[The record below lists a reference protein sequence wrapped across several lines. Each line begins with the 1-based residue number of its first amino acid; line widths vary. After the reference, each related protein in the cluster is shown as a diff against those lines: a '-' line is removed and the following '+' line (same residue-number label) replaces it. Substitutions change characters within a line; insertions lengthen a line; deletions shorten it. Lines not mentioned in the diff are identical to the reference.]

1 MLRSY
6 CTFLPATPKC
16 ASMELT
22 CVVAHSRATS
32 VRRGNSPNVFV
43 NGTHKTDFMSLWIR
57 PCFVLPVCMWSRLS
71 LLKQLDDSVPA
82 LLFTLV
88 CLRSSCTGCWGGLC
102 SQRTDLRSDASCAH
116 RYRLLFLALL
126 RQILDAVDE
135 ELVGADVGPAGFY
148 HPTAE
153 LHQLAEDA
161 EIIIIKVQ
169 QKKSILFTELSH
181 NTQLLIESHEKLNK
195 ASKDL
200 EFWIIPTSGSES
212 QLFKAIR
219 LLSKRKAEQ
228 L

>member
-1 MLRSY
+1 MCLCGVKNNTVR
-6 CTFLPATPKC
+6 
-16 ASMELT
+16 
-22 CVVAHSRATS
+22 CVLVHSRATS
-32 VRRGNSPNVFV
+32 VRRGNSLNVFV
-43 NGTHKTDFMSLWIR
+43 NGTHKTDFMSLWIQA
-57 PCFVLPVCMWSRLS
+57 CFMLPVCMWSRLS

-82 LLFTLV
+82 RY
-88 CLRSSCTGCWGGLC
+88 CLHWRVYVPPVQRYTGCWGGLC
-102 SQRTDLRSDASCAH
+102 SKRTDVRSDASCAH

-153 LHQLAEDA
+153 LHQLVEDT

-212 QLFKAIR
+212 QLFKEIR
-219 LLSKRKAEQ
+219 LFSKWKAEQ

>member
-1 MLRSY
+1 M
-6 CTFLPATPKC
+6 
-16 ASMELT
+16 
-22 CVVAHSRATS
+22 
-32 VRRGNSPNVFV
+32 
-43 NGTHKTDFMSLWIR
+43 
-57 PCFVLPVCMWSRLS
+57 
-71 LLKQLDDSVPA
+71 

-88 CLRSSCTGCWGGLC
+88 CLRSSGAELH
-102 SQRTDLRSDASCAH
+102 RLLRRPLRCDSSCAH

-153 LHQLAEDA
+153 LHQLVEDV

-169 QKKSILFTELSH
+169 QKKGILFTELSH

-200 EFWIIPTSGSES
+200 EF
-212 QLFKAIR
+212 
-219 LLSKRKAEQ
+219 
-228 L
+228 